1 MGLVAAPASAKTP
14 GKHSCVPDAFHFEGE
29 GKKDSR
35 QQLKLL
41 RKKKKKN
48 TLWITAPSRKH
59 AEEFGW
65 VQEGTRKDVVKHSF
79 NVNFQ

>member
-1 MGLVAAPASAKTP
+1 MGLVSAPASAKTP

-41 RKKKKKN
+41 RKKKKN
-48 TLWITAPSRKH
+48 TL
-59 AEEFGW
+59 
-65 VQEGTRKDVVKHSF
+65 
-79 NVNFQ
+79 